1 MQNLS
6 ERQRETLDFIR
17 KYVTEHGVAPSRPE
31 IAEAL
36 GLTHKSTVDAHL
48 SALMKKGWIEL
59 RPGSPRN
66 IRLLR
71 EQLPVIVAGQ
81 IAAGEAIL
89 TESRVTRQVPRAVA
103 EMFSPAP
110 SYFLEVQGT
119 SMNKLGLTTGT
130 IVAIRRG
137 DTPRNRD
144 VVVARIDD
152 AVTLKR
158 FIRKDAQHIELRPES
173 TDTEHQ
179 VIEVDLTK
187 DEFHVDGVAVGA
199 LIGQGFNPI
208 GGYEETDTSNGED
221 RPAGDLRST
230 ARRAPRHA
238 ARNAE
243 RGKQACRDGQES
255 P

>member
-1 MQNLS
+1 MRNLS

-17 KYVTEHGVAPSRPE
+17 KYVTERGVAPSRPE
-31 IAEAL
+31 IAAAL

-71 EQLPVIVAGQ
+71 EQLPVIVAGP

-110 SYFLEVQGT
+110 SYFLEVQGS

-130 IVAIRRG
+130 IVAIRRS

-173 TDTEHQ
+173 TDPEHQ
-179 VIEVDLTK
+179 VIEVDLAK

-208 GGYEETDTSNGED
+208 GVYEGTDANDGED
-221 RPAGDLRST
+221 
-230 ARRAPRHA
+230 
-238 ARNAE
+238 
-243 RGKQACRDGQES
+243 
-255 P
+255 